1 MSQTKRSNYTGTLSK
16 EMSKVEEKIFLARV
30 AEQAERYEDMVDF
43 LEDVLQEKGSEVNP
57 DERNLL
63 SVAFKNLI
71 SSKRSACR
79 TISAI
84 EQNPKYAKFNEALLA
99 YRAKIEDQLQQD
111 CEKIIK
117 MIQNRVLAQSD
128 VKEEAKAFFVKM
140 VGDYYRYIAENAKG
154 DNLEQVKQKAKE
166 AYESANGIDLAACN
180 PIKLG
185 LALNFSVF
193 NYEVL
198 KNHKKAC
205 ELADEA
211 LQNALDKI
219 DELEEDDFR
228 DAKSI
233 IELLKENL
241 TLWKEEEEDGED
253 NAI

>member
-1 MSQTKRSNYTGTLSK
+1 MSNT
-16 EMSKVEEKIFLARV
+16 EENIFLARV
-30 AEQAERYEDMVDF
+30 AEQAERFEDMVDF
-43 LEDVLQEKGSEVNP
+43 LGKVLDEKHGDVSS

-71 SSKRSACR
+71 SGKRAAVR

-84 EQNPKYAKFNEALLA
+84 EQNPKYAKFAEPLA
-99 YRAKIEDQLQQD
+99 TYKGEIETGLTKD
-111 CEKIIK
+111 CETVIS
-117 MIQNRVLAQSD
+117 MINEKVLKSECAA
-128 VKEEAKAFFVKM
+128 EAKAFFVKM

-154 DNLEQVKQKAKE
+154 AKLEEVKASALK
-166 AYESANGIDLAACN
+166 AYEEANTIALPPCN

-193 NYEVL
+193 HYEVL
-198 KNHKKAC
+198 KNHKAAC
-205 ELADEA
+205 ELADQA

-241 TLWKEEEEDGED
+241 TLWKEEEEGGDGQEID
-253 NAI
+253 DL

>member
-1 MSQTKRSNYTGTLSK
+1 MVN
-16 EMSKVEEKIFLARV
+16 VEEKIFLARV
-30 AEQAERYEDMVDF
+30 AEQAERFEDMVDY
-43 LEDVLQEKGSEVNP
+43 LEEVLTQKGGEVNA

-71 SSKRSACR
+71 SSKRAACR

-84 EQNPKYAKFNEALLA
+84 EQNPKYSKFNGALME
-99 YRAKIEDQLQQD
+99 YKGKIEEQLRAD
-111 CEKIIK
+111 CQKIID
-117 MIQNRVLAQSD
+117 MINVRVLGGSCSD
-128 VKEEAKAFFVKM
+128 EAKAFFVKM
-140 VGDYYRYIAENAKG
+140 VGDYYRYIAENAK
-154 DNLEQVKQKAKE
+154 DALLEDVKGKAKQ
-166 AYESANGIDLAACN
+166 AYEQANAIDLPACN

-198 KNHKKAC
+198 KDHAKAC
-205 ELADEA
+205 ELADTA
-211 LQNALDKI
+211 LQSALDKI

-241 TLWKEEEEDGED
+241 TLWKEEEEGD
-253 NAI
+253 NQIDDL